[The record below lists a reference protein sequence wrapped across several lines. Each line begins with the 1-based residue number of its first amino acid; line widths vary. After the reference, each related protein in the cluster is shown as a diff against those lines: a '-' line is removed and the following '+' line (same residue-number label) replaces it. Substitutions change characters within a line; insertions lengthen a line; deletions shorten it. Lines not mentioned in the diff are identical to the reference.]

1 MNPMMMGQR
10 QNTNQL
16 FKVRQHGRMQVCSA
30 LFTVSFLHMHAHA
43 HVCLHG
49 HTHMH
54 AHTQDEW
61 EALQVVQYKDRLA
74 NEEHLLIASRESS
87 KYAVTSAKKKQ

>member
-16 FKVRQHGRMQVCSA
+16 FKVCQHGRMQVYSA
-30 LFTVSFLHMHAHA
+30 VFKVSFL
-43 HVCLHG
+43 
-49 HTHMH
+49 HMH

>member
-1 MNPMMMGQR
+1 
-10 QNTNQL
+10 
-16 FKVRQHGRMQVCSA
+16 MQVCSA
-30 LFTVSFLHMHAHA
+30 LFTVSSLHTHIHT
-43 HVCLHG
+43 HVCLHE
-49 HTHMH
+49 HTHTYT
-54 AHTQDEW
+54 HTHPPTHPQDEW

>member
-1 MNPMMMGQR
+1 
-10 QNTNQL
+10 
-16 FKVRQHGRMQVCSA
+16 MQVCSA
-30 LFTVSFLHMHAHA
+30 VSTVSFLHMHAHA